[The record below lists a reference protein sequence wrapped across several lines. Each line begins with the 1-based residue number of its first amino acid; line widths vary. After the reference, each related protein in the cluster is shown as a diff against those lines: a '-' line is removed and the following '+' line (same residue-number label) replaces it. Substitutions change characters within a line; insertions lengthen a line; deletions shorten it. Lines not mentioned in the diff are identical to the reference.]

1 MKSQKII
8 LIDISKLGQ
17 GKKAGIYRV
26 VENLIT
32 HMQRYNNFGI
42 YFCTSTGNYR
52 LCKKYFRENHSLD
65 AKMFVYPKRI
75 NLLSIIIKICLVT
88 SNILTSGLVVLEEV
102 FFKNRLL
109 RDFFKYSAQFLSTFK
124 LFFQELYIRIESNRA
139 IPNDFINQI
148 DIYLS
153 PFHPFPNQIS
163 KNNKIKRFVIIHDVI
178 AMNHP
183 EYFFNG
189 FMAQLKKLIDNFD
202 NEDNIIC
209 VSESTKRDLLNY
221 REDLIDNNIIV
232 SHLAVANG
240 IKRIRDNDVLN
251 NVKTKF
257 EIGKDNKY
265 LLSVCTLEPRKNL
278 VRIIRNFI
286 ELCEEGK
293 IDDTY
298 LVLVG
303 RKGWKYNDLFIE
315 RANNSK
321 YLDRIIFTGYVND
334 EDMSALMSGCLYFIY
349 ISLYEGFGLPPLEAM
364 KCGAPV
370 ITSNCSS
377 LPEVVGN
384 NALKVDPTN
393 DEEIRSAM
401 YKLYTDENLRNDLSN
416 KSLEQAAKFSWEKAT
431 AKIMQFIETVT
442 K

>member
-1 MKSQKII
+1 MTSQKII

-17 GKKAGIYRV
+17 GRKAGIYRV
-26 VENLIT
+26 IENLIT
-32 HMQRYNNFGI
+32 HMQRYNNYII
-42 YFCTSTGNYR
+42 YFCASTGNYR
-52 LCKKYFRENHSLD
+52 LCKKYFKGNHSFD
-65 AKMFVYPKRI
+65 SKMFVYPKRI
-75 NLLSIIIKICLVT
+75 NLLSIILKIFLII
-88 SNILTSGLVVLEEV
+88 SNILTRGLEVLDEF

-109 RDFFKYSAQFLSTFK
+109 RNFFEFLAQFLSTFK
-124 LFFQELYIRIESNRA
+124 SFFLALYMRNESNRA
-139 IPNDFINQI
+139 IPNDFISQI
-148 DIYLS
+148 DVYLS
-153 PFHPFPNQIS
+153 PFHPFPNQIL

-183 EYFFNG
+183 KYFFKG
-189 FMAQLKKLIDNFD
+189 FLDQLKKLIDNFN
-202 NEDNIIC
+202 NEDHIIC

-221 REDLIDNNIIV
+221 RKDLNENNIIV
-232 SHLAVANG
+232 SHLAVADE
-240 IKRIRDNDVLN
+240 IKRIKDIYTIN

-257 EIGKDNKY
+257 KIEKEKF

-286 ELCEEGK
+286 KLCEEGK
-293 IDDTY
+293 IDDTN

-303 RKGWKYNDLFIE
+303 RKGWKYDEIFNE
-315 RANNSK
+315 WENNSK
-321 YLDRIIFTGYVND
+321 YISKIIFTGYVND
-334 EDMSALMSGCLYFIY
+334 EEMSALMSGCLYFVY

-370 ITSNCSS
+370 ITSNNSS

-416 KSLEQAAKFSWEKAT
+416 KSLEQAAKFSWEKTT